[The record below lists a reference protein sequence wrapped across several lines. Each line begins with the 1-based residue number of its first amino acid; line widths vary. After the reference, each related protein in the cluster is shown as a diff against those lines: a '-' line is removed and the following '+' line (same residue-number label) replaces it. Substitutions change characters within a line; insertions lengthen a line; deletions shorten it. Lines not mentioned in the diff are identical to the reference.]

1 MKKNYWQ
8 ECWEN
13 YYKFMGVY
21 LRMLQNA
28 YPDMDFTNE
37 YVKVANL
44 IAPSMPI
51 EGLEDYN
58 EYNNNGNFNYPEI
71 DNNSPYILPNEGQSP
86 NPFTSPNGGQS
97 PNPFT
102 SPSNGQSPNPF
113 SAPGNGQSP
122 NPFSAPSGGQSPASF
137 SAPNNEQSPT
147 PFISPGGGQFTI
159 NNCKKMAVV
168 RIEMRRGFNPS
179 NFFML
184 VDSSDRRSIQGFRI
198 ACESGRIR
206 FIPMSVE
213 YRNINL
219 IECAFNLNLVR
230 YISSNVF
237 I

>member
-71 DNNSPYILPNEGQSP
+71 DNNSPYILPNEGQSL
-86 NPFTSPNGGQS
+86 NPFTSPNDGQS

-102 SPSNGQSPNPF
+102 SPSNGQFPNPF

-219 IECAFNLNLVR
+219 IECAF
-230 YISSNVF
+230 
-237 I
+237 

>member
-86 NPFTSPNGGQS
+86 NPFSAPNG
-97 PNPFT
+97 
-102 SPSNGQSPNPF
+102 GQSPNPF

-206 FIPMSVE
+206 LIPMSVE

-219 IECAFNLNLVR
+219 IECAF
-230 YISSNVF
+230 
-237 I
+237 

>member
-219 IECAFNLNLVR
+219 IECAF
-230 YISSNVF
+230 
-237 I
+237 

>member
-137 SAPNNEQSPT
+137 SAPNNEQSPA

-219 IECAFNLNLVR
+219 IECAF
-230 YISSNVF
+230 
-237 I
+237 

>member
-51 EGLEDYN
+51 EGSEDYN

-86 NPFTSPNGGQS
+86 NPFSAPNGGQS

-102 SPSNGQSPNPF
+102 SPGNGQSPNPF
-113 SAPGNGQSP
+113 SAPG
-122 NPFSAPSGGQSPASF
+122 GGQSPASF

-219 IECAFNLNLVR
+219 IECAF
-230 YISSNVF
+230 
-237 I
+237 

>member
-71 DNNSPYILPNEGQSP
+71 DNNSPYILPNE
-86 NPFTSPNGGQS
+86 GQS

-219 IECAFNLNLVR
+219 IECAF
-230 YISSNVF
+230 
-237 I
+237 

>member
-86 NPFTSPNGGQS
+86 NPFSSPNGGQS

-219 IECAFNLNLVR
+219 IECAF
-230 YISSNVF
+230 
-237 I
+237 

>member
-71 DNNSPYILPNEGQSP
+71 DNNSPYILPN
-86 NPFTSPNGGQS
+86 
-97 PNPFT
+97 
-102 SPSNGQSPNPF
+102 
-113 SAPGNGQSP
+113 
-122 NPFSAPSGGQSPASF
+122 
-137 SAPNNEQSPT
+137 
-147 PFISPGGGQFTI
+147 
-159 NNCKKMAVV
+159 
-168 RIEMRRGFNPS
+168 
-179 NFFML
+179 
-184 VDSSDRRSIQGFRI
+184 
-198 ACESGRIR
+198 
-206 FIPMSVE
+206 
-213 YRNINL
+213 
-219 IECAFNLNLVR
+219 
-230 YISSNVF
+230 
-237 I
+237 

>member
-71 DNNSPYILPNEGQSP
+71 DNNSPYILPNE
-86 NPFTSPNGGQS
+86 
-97 PNPFT
+97 
-102 SPSNGQSPNPF
+102 GQSPNPF

-219 IECAFNLNLVR
+219 IECAF
-230 YISSNVF
+230 
-237 I
+237 

>member
-51 EGLEDYN
+51 EGSEDYN

-113 SAPGNGQSP
+113 LAPGNGQSP

-219 IECAFNLNLVR
+219 IECAF
-230 YISSNVF
+230 
-237 I
+237 

>member
-86 NPFTSPNGGQS
+86 NPFSPS
-97 PNPFT
+97 PFT
-102 SPSNGQSPNPF
+102 SVMDNLLILFQLQVMGSLLILFQLLVV
-113 SAPGNGQSP
+113 GNLLLLFQLLIMS
-122 NPFSAPSGGQSPASF
+122 SLLHLLYLL
-137 SAPNNEQSPT
+137 
-147 PFISPGGGQFTI
+147 
-159 NNCKKMAVV
+159 V
-168 RIEMRRGFNPS
+168 
-179 NFFML
+179 
-184 VDSSDRRSIQGFRI
+184 VDS
-198 ACESGRIR
+198 
-206 FIPMSVE
+206 
-213 YRNINL
+213 L
-219 IECAFNLNLVR
+219 L
-230 YISSNVF
+230 
-237 I
+237 

>member
-86 NPFTSPNGGQS
+86 NPFSAPNG
-97 PNPFT
+97 
-102 SPSNGQSPNPF
+102 GQSPNPF

-219 IECAFNLNLVR
+219 IECAF
-230 YISSNVF
+230 
-237 I
+237 

>member
-102 SPSNGQSPNPF
+102 SPSNGQSPNTF

-219 IECAFNLNLVR
+219 IECAF
-230 YISSNVF
+230 
-237 I
+237 

>member
-51 EGLEDYN
+51 EGSEDYN

-71 DNNSPYILPNEGQSP
+71 DNNSPYILPNE
-86 NPFTSPNGGQS
+86 GQS

-219 IECAFNLNLVR
+219 IECAF
-230 YISSNVF
+230 
-237 I
+237 

>member
-71 DNNSPYILPNEGQSP
+71 DNNSP
-86 NPFTSPNGGQS
+86 
-97 PNPFT
+97 FT
-102 SPSNGQSPNPF
+102 SPSNGQFPNPF

-179 NFFML
+179 NFVML

-219 IECAFNLNLVR
+219 IECAF
-230 YISSNVF
+230 
-237 I
+237 

>member
-179 NFFML
+179 NFFIL

-219 IECAFNLNLVR
+219 IECAF
-230 YISSNVF
+230 
-237 I
+237 